1 MQCAR
6 AIPVTGL
13 GSGSCQPG
21 LEGWIL
27 MKEWIMYLQFKAHYV
42 LEVWHILFVASYQ
55 FWLTPSLYSILNT
68 FPCKLKLEC
77 VFMSIYTWLKLYKA
91 LYLSLKYFYVMKFF
105 ARREMYPPE
114 AVLLLWCAIW
124 VLCAAWQCIALGH
137 CIFVIRLYIASDFR
151 MKVWSIYSTV
161 LYSSVVPFS
170 I

>member
-1 MQCAR
+1 MQCAI

-55 FWLTPSLYSILNT
+55 FWLIPSLYSILNT

-124 VLCAAWQCIALGH
+124 VFVCSLAVYRIRALYLRH
-137 CIFVIRLYIASDFR
+137 Q
-151 MKVWSIYSTV
+151 TV
-161 LYSSVVPFS
+161 YCERFQDESLKYL
-170 I
+170 